1 MQFKE
6 PPAERRRQRSAHW
19 ETAVKEL
26 KANPGHWAMVGV
38 YSPGVASHLRTGKY
52 PSFLPDGLTDP
63 IEAQRYMREHWE
75 ITTRRINEG
84 RRNEVYIRWV
94 GGETKH

>member
-19 ETAVKEL
+19 ETAVAEL
-26 KANPGHWAMVGV
+26 KNNPGEWGMVGV
-38 YSPGVASHLRTGKY
+38 YSPGVASHLRKGKY
-52 PSFLPDGLTDP
+52 PSFLPDGTSDP
-63 IEAQRYMREHWE
+63 MEAERYMREHWE